1 MTYIDDT
8 AQRVAQLWRSQGE
21 TFLEDHHDTVVEDV
35 ERLRGAVVV
44 RDDFIPEVWHE
55 RIDATV
61 ERMRGWDDAFAER
74 LRGLLDEIEA
84 RKPGAVIDLTGAA
97 PRVLVHVPEPPVAT
111 SLQCGKCGGVVAA
124 DRLVRPF
131 GEHKPP
137 FCIPCARQIAGF
149 RPRRT
154 R

>member
-1 MTYIDDT
+1 MTYADDH
-8 AQRVAQLWRSQGE
+8 AHRVAQLWRSQGE

-44 RDDFIPEVWHE
+44 REDHIPEAWHE

-61 ERMRGWDDAFAER
+61 ERLRGWDDAFAER
-74 LRGLLDEIEA
+74 LRALWDEIDA
-84 RKPGAVIDLTGAA
+84 RKPGAVVDLTGAE
-97 PRVLVHVPEPPVAT
+97 PRVHVPEPSVAI
-111 SLQCGKCGGVVAA
+111 SPQCGKCGSHVAA

-131 GEHKPP
+131 GDHEPP